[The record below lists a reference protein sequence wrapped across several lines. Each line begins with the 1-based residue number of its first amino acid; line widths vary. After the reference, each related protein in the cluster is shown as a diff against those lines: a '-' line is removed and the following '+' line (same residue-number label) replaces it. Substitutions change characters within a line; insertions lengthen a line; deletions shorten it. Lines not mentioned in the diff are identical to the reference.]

1 MSNTHPIHRF
11 TLGIFIA
18 GTCSCILLIRGT
30 HKGMLQVTHFT
41 NFLNLS
47 LMEQW
52 WKTHD
57 NNSFF
62 NNYCPHVSTLFSSFS
77 LSFSSIVALYSLRQ
91 DRQSVG
97 ALIGTHLTLCI
108 AYLAIDLFKYR
119 RMSLFLFHSSDH
131 NSSKAA
137 GGGEEEPSVAT
148 KINSESTITYV
159 PGVKQDNWI
168 NVLGDIRNYPG
179 KRRPMSPVLAQDDDI
194 QSIDRVPVIKVGSRT
209 NTMTKML
216 DASSY
221 LENDFPQ
228 NIPTVIPRLQ
238 SSNTL
243 RVPQR
248 RGSATDA
255 SKLNKHYPLVSTEM
269 SNLSSNSIGF
279 SRGKSAIDLRK
290 YLEADQV
297 ISLNRTLTQAQ
308 ISGMA
313 MKGKDKM
320 RGNFIED
327 ENGKIRERIIVRRKR
342 SAASKDS
349 LSVPVDIISEQQL
362 TPPPLEKIH
371 ESSPVAKTLKQKAS
385 LLQLSVDID
394 QKEDCEEENVIKI
407 AHSR

>member
-1 MSNTHPIHRF
+1 M
-11 TLGIFIA
+11 
-18 GTCSCILLIRGT
+18 
-30 HKGMLQVTHFT
+30 
-41 NFLNLS
+41 
-47 LMEQW
+47 
-52 WKTHD
+52 
-57 NNSFF
+57 
-62 NNYCPHVSTLFSSFS
+62 SFS
-77 LSFSSIVALYSLRQ
+77 RIVALSSLRQ

-97 ALIGTHLTLCI
+97 ALIGAHLTLCV

-119 RMSLFLFHSSDH
+119 RMSLFLLQSYDH
-131 NSSKAA
+131 AVKRSNNNHDSSKGA
-137 GGGEEEPSVAT
+137 GGEEEPSAAT

-168 NVLGDIRNYPG
+168 NVLGDIRNYQG
-179 KRRPMSPVLAQDDDI
+179 KRKPMSPILSQDDELQI
-194 QSIDRVPVIKVGSRT
+194 IDRVPVIKIGSRT
-209 NTMTKML
+209 NTMTKIL
-216 DASSY
+216 DTSSY
-221 LENDFPQ
+221 LENDLDQ
-228 NIPTVIPRLQ
+228 NIPTNIPRLQ
-238 SSNTL
+238 SASTL

-255 SKLNKHYPLVSTEM
+255 SKLMKHNPLTSTEM
-269 SNLSSNSIGF
+269 SNMNSNSIGF

-342 SAASKDS
+342 SAANKDS
-349 LSVPVDIISEQQL
+349 LSVPVDVISEQQL

-371 ESSPVAKTLKQKAS
+371 ESSPVVTALKHKTP
-385 LLQLSVDID
+385 LLQLSVEID
-394 QKEDCEEENVIKI
+394 QKEDCEEENIIKI